1 VDRLHI
7 GQTTLMCDQLGIYN
21 NSQLSW
27 NQSQLAQPQTNLGS
41 AWEVTGAGRVV
52 VESVNQ
58 QGAFAVTANRVQYAA
73 LYHLLR
79 MEGLP
84 GQPALIRRLSAQ
96 DPAGTEPTQA
106 AISSGSI
113 NIKTGE
119 ADLSIV
125 NIRADLRGLT
135 GQPPAPNP
143 AAAPQPLAPVAP
155 PSPIPSPRDSYPL
168 RRP

>member
-1 VDRLHI
+1 
-7 GQTTLMCDQLGIYN
+7 
-21 NSQLSW
+21 
-27 NQSQLAQPQTNLGS
+27 
-41 AWEVTGAGRVV
+41 
-52 VESVNQ
+52 
-58 QGAFAVTANRVQYAA
+58 VQYAA

-96 DPAGTEPTQA
+96 DPPGTEPTQA

-113 NIKTGE
+113 NVKTGE

-125 NIRADLRGLT
+125 HIRADLRGVT
-135 GQPPAPNP
+135 GQPPASDP
-143 AAAPQPLAPVAP
+143 AAPALQSAPVTAAP
-155 PSPIPSPRDSYPL
+155 PIPSPRDAYPL